1 MSGVFLRSLFVNAL
15 VIVLDIVMRRIGGR
29 SFDCLELSVPRGL
42 RVAGVLVMMVRIIV
56 IVRMLASRFMV
67 MSFVIMSFVIMTFRM
82 IMMFRVGAM
91 LWVVRMI
98 VLLVGRRRVDRSPV
112 DHFALDAFAMASSA
126 RVAMARPA
134 AMIGAVF
141 AFFLGFAMGSFVR
154 LDQGLT
160 IGNRNLVIVGM
171 NFAEGEEA
179 VAVAAIFDKGRLQ

>member
-1 MSGVFLRSLFVNAL
+1 
-15 VIVLDIVMRRIGGR
+15 
-29 SFDCLELSVPRGL
+29 
-42 RVAGVLVMMVRIIV
+42 MMVRIIV

-134 AMIGAVF
+134 AMIGTVF